1 MKKSELEKIIKEKEE
16 YFSGWQREKADFL
29 NYKKQEFERLKGT
42 LEIAKESLFE
52 ELIPVLD
59 NFILAEKSIPEAEKE
74 RNGTKGLLLIKKQ
87 LEKSLKDLGLE
98 EIEIIGK
105 EFDPKI
111 HESVEEVEGADPGI
125 IIEEVQKGYTFQGKI
140 IRIAKVK
147 VGSYHSWH
155 SSDNWDIIRI

>member
-1 MKKSELEKIIKEKEE
+1 MKKSELEKIIKEREE

-42 LEIAKESLFE
+42 LDIAKESLFE

-59 NFILAEKSIPEAEKE
+59 NFILAEKSISEEEKE

-98 EIEIIGK
+98 EVKTIGK

-111 HESVEEVEGADPGI
+111 HESVEEIEGSEPGI
-125 IIEEVQKGYTFQGKI
+125 IVEEVQKGYTFQGKV

-147 VGSYHSWH
+147 VGSYHS
-155 SSDNWDIIRI
+155 

>member
-16 YFSGWQREKADFL
+16 YFAGWQREKADFL

-42 LEIAKESLFE
+42 LDIAKESLFE

-59 NFILAEKSIPEAEKE
+59 NFTLAEKSIPEEEKE
-74 RNGTKGLLLIKKQ
+74 KNGTKGLLLIKKQ
-87 LEKSLKDLGLE
+87 LEKALKDLGLE
-98 EIEIIGK
+98 EIEVVGK

-111 HESVEEVEGADPGI
+111 HELVEEVEGGEPGI
-125 IIEEVQKGYTFQGKI
+125 IVEEVQKGYTFQGKI

-155 SSDNWDIIRI
+155 LSDNWDIIRI

>member
-16 YFSGWQREKADFL
+16 YFAGWQREKADFL

-42 LEIAKESLFE
+42 LDIAKESLFE

-59 NFILAEKSIPEAEKE
+59 NFSLAEKSIPEEEKE
-74 RNGTKGLLLIKKQ
+74 KNGTKGLLLIKKQ

-98 EIEIIGK
+98 EIDTIGK

-111 HESVEEVEGADPGI
+111 HESVEEVEGNEPGI
-125 IIEEVQKGYTFQGKI
+125 IVEEVQKGYTFQGKV

-147 VGSYHSWH
+147 VGSYHS
-155 SSDNWDIIRI
+155 

>member
-16 YFSGWQREKADFL
+16 YFAGWQREKADFL

-59 NFILAEKSIPEAEKE
+59 NFSLAEKSIPEEEKE
-74 RNGTKGLLLIKKQ
+74 KNGTKGLLLIKKQ

-98 EIEIIGK
+98 EIDTIGK

-111 HESVEEVEGADPGI
+111 HESVEEVEGNEPGI
-125 IIEEVQKGYTFQGKI
+125 IVEEVQKGHTFQGKV

-147 VGSYHSWH
+147 VGSYHS
-155 SSDNWDIIRI
+155 

>member
-1 MKKSELEKIIKEKEE
+1 MKKSELEKIIKEREE
-16 YFSGWQREKADFL
+16 YFLGWQREKADFL

-42 LEIAKESLFE
+42 LDIAKESLFE

-59 NFILAEKSIPEAEKE
+59 NFILAEKSISEEEKE

-98 EIEIIGK
+98 EVETIGK

-111 HESVEEVEGADPGI
+111 HESVEEIEGSEPGI
-125 IIEEVQKGYTFQGKI
+125 IVEEVQKGYTFQGKV

-147 VGSYHSWH
+147 VGSYHS
-155 SSDNWDIIRI
+155 

>member
-1 MKKSELEKIIKEKEE
+1 MIQLRMIIKVGVRWTWITNTSMSMKMKI
-16 YFSGWQREKADFL
+16 W
-29 NYKKQEFERLKGT
+29 
-42 LEIAKESLFE
+42 I
-52 ELIPVLD
+52 
-59 NFILAEKSIPEAEKE
+59 
-74 RNGTKGLLLIKKQ
+74 
-87 LEKSLKDLGLE
+87 E